1 MVRPEVVRLF
11 TATDA
16 PDGAIRGRI
25 VQTSFLGSE
34 TRVAIDCDA
43 SDAPLMAAQIGR
55 ERIAAGELTPDK
67 AVALWWDAHDA
78 VLLPIQASEEGGL
91 RVDN

>member
-1 MVRPEVVRLF
+1 MVRSEVVRLF
-11 TATDA
+11 TPAEA

-34 TRVAIDCDA
+34 TRVAIACDA
-43 SDAPLMAAQIGR
+43 SEAPLTAAQFGR

-67 AVALWWDAHDA
+67 EVALWWDAHDA
-78 VLLPIQASEEGGL
+78 VLLPIQSSEEEG
-91 RVDN
+91 